1 MDSHKA
7 DKKIVGAYIESDLRE
22 YLISMLKKMVFLIN
36 QMHPKKS
43 YANIGI
49 YFLRKLM

>member
-7 DKKIVGAYIESDLRE
+7 DKKIVGAYMESDLRE
-22 YLISMLKKMVFLIN
+22 YLISMLKKMVFLI